1 MSNSI
6 NPLFS
11 GLSTIFMENNFALPL
26 SKLPPELSEAIKNGA
41 TGQIEILPTSNQL
54 LNAILHINGESFAF
68 SLPQDFS
75 FGGGREVFDVR
86 ISSNGQMFPL
96 QDKAEISNPNPTLS
110 PQNTVPKV
118 EMQPLKLSET
128 IASSLQKMGVDAG
141 IIKQITQEIAPL
153 NVSLSA
159 IGKTIE
165 TKEVLQPL
173 QNILSQFANQPDVQ
187 SIPQLKSKLEEA
199 ISLTI
204 GKKIGGEIATKV
216 NDLTM
221 VKTDLGNTFFS
232 SKINL
237 PPQEKVILT
246 ITSQASGLKQE
257 LKFLDNLLA
266 IISPKHNVTIKP
278 EVISAYPQLKNLM
291 SLSKIDLPVFD
302 SVINKLPFTGNMLL
316 ENIYDFY
323 QAAVTKDIKQ
333 WLNPKMAQIDSLSL
347 EAKKIVMEE
356 LNSFIGSSIKETPSW
371 RIVEMPMFDGTNFKP
386 LKIAVRK
393 DRQEQKE
400 EKKHSSDVTRFIV
413 ETGFSKLGEFQFDGL
428 SEPKK
433 RKFDLIIRTSQKMS
447 NDFCANI
454 INLFKKSLY
463 NLDYTGT
470 IKINSEEA
478 FIKIRDDNTI
488 KQGIYI

>member
-1 MSNSI
+1 
-6 NPLFS
+6 
-11 GLSTIFMENNFALPL
+11 
-26 SKLPPELSEAIKNGA
+26 
-41 TGQIEILPTSNQL
+41 
-54 LNAILHINGESFAF
+54 
-68 SLPQDFS
+68 
-75 FGGGREVFDVR
+75 
-86 ISSNGQMFPL
+86 
-96 QDKAEISNPNPTLS
+96 
-110 PQNTVPKV
+110 
-118 EMQPLKLSET
+118 
-128 IASSLQKMGVDAG
+128 
-141 IIKQITQEIAPL
+141 
-153 NVSLSA
+153 
-159 IGKTIE
+159 
-165 TKEVLQPL
+165 
-173 QNILSQFANQPDVQ
+173 
-187 SIPQLKSKLEEA
+187 
-199 ISLTI
+199 
-204 GKKIGGEIATKV
+204 
-216 NDLTM
+216 
-221 VKTDLGNTFFS
+221 
-232 SKINL
+232 
-237 PPQEKVILT
+237 
-246 ITSQASGLKQE
+246 
-257 LKFLDNLLA
+257 
-266 IISPKHNVTIKP
+266 
-278 EVISAYPQLKNLM
+278 
-291 SLSKIDLPVFD
+291 
-302 SVINKLPFTGNMLL
+302 MLL

-371 RIVEMPMFDGTNFKP
+371 RIVEMPMFDGTSFKP